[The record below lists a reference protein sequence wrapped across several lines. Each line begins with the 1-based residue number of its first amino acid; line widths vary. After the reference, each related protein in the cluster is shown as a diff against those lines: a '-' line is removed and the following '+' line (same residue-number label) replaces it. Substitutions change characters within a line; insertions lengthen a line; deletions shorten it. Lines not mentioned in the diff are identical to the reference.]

1 MARFRADFSDSS
13 DDGDSS
19 EPEVQQEL
27 EPSEDE
33 SGSEESLRSSS
44 PASEM
49 HEDELLTSRARRRKH
64 SSRNALVEDE
74 DGEIVYA
81 HEFDGDKDRRA
92 PNLRVSD
99 ASSSSLSPPPRARG
113 DPTLT
118 SWAQHVG
125 VDAQK
130 MHVMQT
136 SLFRVPEE
144 AAALKALNQPQ
155 PSRPSLRVPLQPLN
169 RKHSRDSDGDGFRPD
184 FRERSSFAHDI
195 EPPVHRPS
203 RKYAR
208 VESSESVAQGFEGAY
223 FDAGL
228 AFGRSFR
235 VGWGPGGTLVH
246 LGSLCKPSSTPYVH
260 SGCGK
265 LLTHE
270 YLSKTSANSSVI
282 TRTVFPLYGDASTAS
297 KLCGKLLQHH
307 LTHSPIVQDDDDVP
321 FADPDP
327 ESLKFSSFVAL
338 FPAADRSY
346 EASIFRLGQALF
358 DDIDLRLGPSVTI
371 DIRNRIRSV
380 RRKAALSTWLE
391 DAVSTM
397 VETELRATA
406 SADTPTKV
414 FTLLTGHQTEK
425 AINAAIDGEFWRLAT
440 LISQAGGDAEFQQDL
455 EDQIEIWH
463 EERID
468 VHIDESVRRVYAL
481 LAGLVNKPVEGSR
494 GGGLE
499 KCSDVDVLKGLDW
512 KRAFGLHL
520 WYSEPVN
527 APIAQVYQTFN
538 KLVTEHQIPRP
549 PPFYAEMKTS
559 PLTSPWN
566 LPPISSVTDGLFS
579 LIRLY
584 AEPACSLSQILT
596 PLSFGTSPVDYSLSW
611 HLYIILSRCLR
622 VRDFAD
628 RGDPIGRTRRMDDE
642 ISESDEDDGIRQE
655 GHSPSADLLA
665 SSYALQLESQGL
677 VQEAL
682 FVLLHIEGS
691 VGRKKAIKDLLARSA
706 GSLDDW
712 MSRGIEGSLKIPRTW
727 LLEAKAYHAL
737 DNGDFFDAYELFLQ
751 AELYDAA
758 HDLALVELAPDVILR
773 RDFDLLQN
781 LFAVFA
787 NHPIN
792 GWHVRGKIFLDYVKI
807 MTHLPGHVAEA
818 DAVPEAVQNTQFE
831 DLIKSVPR
839 LIELLPDLLREGS
852 DPRHR
857 IALTEMVAGL
867 VGQVKKYAPTVLV
880 SISLYFS
887 VRLIRIST
895 LRRKSILHLWMSRRG

>member
-27 EPSEDE
+27 EPSEDDSE
-33 SGSEESLRSSS
+33 SEESLRSSS
-44 PASEM
+44 PTSEM

-64 SSRNALVEDE
+64 SNRNALVEDE
-74 DGEIVYA
+74 DGDIVYA
-81 HEFDGDKDRRA
+81 HEFDGDKDSRV
-92 PNLRVSD
+92 PKLRVSD

-125 VDAQK
+125 MDAQK

-155 PSRPSLRVPLQPLN
+155 PSRPNLRVPLQPLN
-169 RKHSRDSDGDGFRPD
+169 RKHSRDSDGDGLRPD

-208 VESSESVAQGFEGAY
+208 VESSESVVQGSEGAY

-246 LGSLCKPSSTPYVH
+246 LGSLCKPSSTA
-260 SGCGK
+260 
-265 LLTHE
+265 
-270 YLSKTSANSSVI
+270 KTSANSSVI
-282 TRTVFPLYGDASTAS
+282 TRTVFPLYADASTAPT
-297 KLCGKLLQHH
+297 LCEKLLQHH
-307 LTHSPIVQDDDDVP
+307 LTHSPILQDDDDVP
-321 FADPDP
+321 FADPDS

-371 DIRNRIRSV
+371 DIRNRILAV
-380 RRKAALSTWLE
+380 RRKAALSSWLE
-391 DAVSTM
+391 DAVSTT
-397 VETELRATA
+397 VESELRDTA
-406 SADTPTKV
+406 SADIPTKV
-414 FTLLTGHQTEK
+414 FTLLTGHQSGK
-425 AINAAIDGEFWRLAT
+425 AVDTAIDGEFWRLAT
-440 LISQAGGDAEFQQDL
+440 LISQAGGDSDFQQDL
-455 EDQIEIWH
+455 KHQIEIWH

-481 LAGLVNKPVEGSR
+481 LAGLVNKVVEGSR

-527 APIAQVYQTFN
+527 APIAQVYQAFN
-538 KLVTEHQIPRP
+538 KLVTDNRVPRP
-549 PPFYAEMKTS
+549 PPFYSEVKT
-559 PLTSPWN
+559 PTLTSPWN
-566 LPPISSVTDGLFS
+566 LPSISSVTDGLFS

-622 VRDFAD
+622 ARDFAD
-628 RGDPIGRTRRMDDE
+628 RGDPIGRGRRMDEE
-642 ISESDEDDGIRQE
+642 ISESDEDEGIRQE

-665 SSYALQLESQGL
+665 SSYALQLESRGL
-677 VQEAL
+677 IQEAL
-682 FVLLHIEGS
+682 FVLLHVEGS

-706 GSLDDW
+706 GRLDDW
-712 MSRGIEGSLKIPRTW
+712 MSRGIEGSLKIPRAW

-737 DNGDFFDAYELFLQ
+737 DKRDIFDAYELFLQ

-758 HDLALVELAPDVILR
+758 HDLALVELAPDAILR
-773 RDFDLLQN
+773 QDFGLLQN
-781 LFAVFA
+781 LFAVFS
-787 NHPIN
+787 NHPVV
-792 GWHVRGKIFLDYVKI
+792 GWHVRGKIVLDYVKI
-807 MTHLPGHVAEA
+807 MMNSPGHEAEA
-818 DAVPEAVQNTQFE
+818 DAVPNAVQDTQFE

-839 LIELLPDLLREGS
+839 LIELLPDLFREGS

-857 IALTEMVAGL
+857 IALTEIVAGL
-867 VGQVKKYAPTVLV
+867 VGQVKKYAPTVLAQINPTFMDE
-880 SISLYFS
+880 ST
-887 VRLIRIST
+887 RLERIQSMAYT
-895 LRRKSILHLWMSRRG
+895 RFLDQIN